1 MNSASKIEIDF
12 NNTEKA
18 FQALSDRELQRQY
31 RLYQLIDSPFLTRI
45 GPQLV
50 RIAWKLRLPV
60 EGLIRRTLY
69 DIFCGGEDLED
80 TVTRIQQLNAF
91 KVKTILDYAVEGEK
105 TEKGF
110 QDTLEHLL
118 DSIAFAGQNEAVRFV
133 AMKITGIA
141 SFEILAKKQAQEHLS
156 DTERNALDKA
166 WNRLDQICRASVD
179 HNTPVFIDAE
189 ESWIQDVIDDWAE
202 QMMMRYNKTRAYIYT
217 TLQMYR
223 HDRLEYLKA
232 LISLSQK
239 QQFHLGLKI
248 VRGAYL
254 EKENNRAREMGYPT
268 PLQPTKEATDRDFN
282 LAIQEVLS
290 SLEMV
295 WICAGTHNEKSTRA
309 LVSGMQDVGMNPSD
323 PHVWFSQLLGMSDNL
338 SYNLTD
344 AGYNVAKYVPY
355 GPVKAVIPYLMRR
368 AQENTAIA
376 GQSSREVELLTRE
389 VNRRKSI
396 K

>member
-179 HNTPVFIDAE
+179 HNTPVFIDE
-189 ESWIQDVIDDWAE
+189 IFNV
-202 QMMMRYNKTRAYIYT
+202 
-217 TLQMYR
+217 
-223 HDRLEYLKA
+223 
-232 LISLSQK
+232 
-239 QQFHLGLKI
+239 
-248 VRGAYL
+248 
-254 EKENNRAREMGYPT
+254 NNR
-268 PLQPTKEATDRDFN
+268 K
-282 LAIQEVLS
+282 
-290 SLEMV
+290 
-295 WICAGTHNEKSTRA
+295 RA
-309 LVSGMQDVGMNPSD
+309 LFQKDCG
-323 PHVWFSQLLGMSDNL
+323 
-338 SYNLTD
+338 
-344 AGYNVAKYVPY
+344 
-355 GPVKAVIPYLMRR
+355 
-368 AQENTAIA
+368 
-376 GQSSREVELLTRE
+376 
-389 VNRRKSI
+389 
-396 K
+396 